1 MKGVNDACKKNA
13 TKGGWLVAEERK
25 RREEEERGR
34 KNTSGEERRRKRRFS
49 LSRLMSVFVV
59 NCCRH

>member
-1 MKGVNDACKKNA
+1 MVTEKREKERGKG
-13 TKGGWLVAEERK
+13 K
-25 RREEEERGR
+25 RREECGRRGKIR
-34 KNTSGEERRRKRRFS
+34 PVENDGRKRRFS